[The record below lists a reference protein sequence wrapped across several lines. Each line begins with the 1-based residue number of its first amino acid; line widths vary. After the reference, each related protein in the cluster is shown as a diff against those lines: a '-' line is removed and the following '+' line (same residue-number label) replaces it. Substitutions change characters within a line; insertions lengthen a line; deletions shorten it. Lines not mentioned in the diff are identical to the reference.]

1 MADTWFMDTLPE
13 EKEARM
19 SRCSRCEAL
28 PEAPPTEGVLYIAPP
43 LSHSRA
49 TIRRLLIESGLR
61 FDDPVED
68 ILAVEVSPEEVRK
81 LAGDL
86 HENLSERELRDSR
99 SLLTE
104 KGTEPGLRD
113 LARMQDLGTLVAT
126 VKGEWL
132 LEILREDRL
141 TAHFQPI
148 VSASDKQEIFAYESL
163 LRGFDAEGSPVNP
176 ALMFDVARQAGLL
189 FNLDRAARLKAIEEA
204 SRFGVETNIFINFN
218 PTSIYDPVYCLRST
232 LRAVESSP
240 LSAENIIFEVTE
252 SDEIRDKGDLTKILD
267 FYRGAG
273 FRVALDDLGAGYGSL
288 NLLTSLRPDFVKLDM
303 NLVRGVERDPYKAA
317 IATKLLDLAQDL
329 GVQTIAEGVE
339 TEEQYLWLA
348 DHGADYLQGYYF
360 SRPGSPPPVPAYA

>member
-1 MADTWFMDTLPE
+1 MADTWCMDTLLE
-13 EKEARM
+13 GKEARM

-43 LSHSRA
+43 LAHSRA
-49 TIRRLLIESGLR
+49 TIRQLLIESGLR

-68 ILAVEVSPEEVRK
+68 VLAVELGPGELQK
-81 LAGDL
+81 LAEIL
-86 HENLSERELRDSR
+86 HEGLSGHELRDSR
-99 SLLTE
+99 ALLTE
-104 KGTEPGLRD
+104 KGVEPGLRE
-113 LARMQDLGTLVAT
+113 LARMQALGTLVAA
-126 VKGEWL
+126 VQGEWL
-132 LEILREDRL
+132 LEILREERM

-148 VSASDKQEIFAYESL
+148 VSAYDRQEIFAYECL
-163 LRGFDAEGSPVNP
+163 LRGLDPEGSAVSP

-204 SRFGVETNIFINFN
+204 SRFGIGTNIFINFN
-218 PTSIYDPVYCLRST
+218 PTSIYDPIYCLQST
-232 LRAVESSP
+232 LRAVERSP
-240 LSAENIIFEVTE
+240 LSPENIIFEVTE
-252 SDEIRDKGDLTKILD
+252 SDEIHDTGQLIKILD
-267 FYRGAG
+267 FYRRAG

-288 NLLTSLRPDFVKLDM
+288 NLLTDLRPDFVKLDM
-303 NLVRGVERDPYKAA
+303 NLVRGVEEDPYKAT

-348 DHGADYLQGYYF
+348 QHGADYVQGYYF